1 MLTRHEKANDD
12 EAKRKETIR
21 MSEPIRMMNAEKAKG
36 GRNSKRVTGTF
47 THNYFLSCEFVT
59 IR

>member
-1 MLTRHEKANDD
+1 MRSESANDD
-12 EAKRKETIR
+12 EAKRNETIR
-21 MSEPIRMMNAEKAKG
+21 MSEPVRMMNAEKVKG
-36 GRNSKRVTGTF
+36 GRTSKRVMGTF